1 MYNYSIMLHPLLDV
15 RDLET
20 SFFTERGIVKAVDGI
35 NLSIEQGEIV
45 GLVGESG
52 CGKSTLGFSIMRLVP
67 PPGKIVKGEIWFN
80 GENLLEKNKEEIRRI
95 RGCQISMIFQE
106 PSTSLN
112 PVFTVGNQILEAILQ
127 HQKVS
132 KNEAKKIMMGL
143 LGLVGIPDPERVEN
157 FYPLDLSGGMQQRI
171 MIAIAIACKPKL
183 IIADEPTTSLDVTTQ
198 TQILNL
204 LKGIQKEL
212 GTSILYITHNL
223 AVICQFCDKVGIAYA
238 GEIIEFADKK
248 VCFKKPKHPYTIK
261 LFQAIPRL
269 DKKVDRLDTIRGS
282 VPDPSNPT
290 TGCKFYPRCDFSM
303 KICNEQKPPQVSL
316 EPGHMVKCWLFKR
329 NGKSTDE

>member
-1 MYNYSIMLHPLLDV
+1 MSSPLLEV
-15 RDLET
+15 RNLET
-20 SFFTERGIVKAVDGI
+20 SFFTDHGVVKAVDGI
-35 NLSIEQGEIV
+35 DLSIERGEIV

-52 CGKSTLGFSIMRLVP
+52 CGKSTLGFSILRLVP

-80 GENLLEKNKEEIRRI
+80 GENLIEKNMEELRKI

-112 PVFTVGNQILEAILQ
+112 PVLTVGNQILEAILL

-132 KNEAKKIMMGL
+132 KDEAKKIMIGL
-143 LGLVGIPDPERVEN
+143 LELVGIPDPERVEK

-198 TQILNL
+198 IQILDL
-204 LKGIQKEL
+204 LEGIRKEL

-223 AVICQFCDKVGIAYA
+223 SVICQLCDKIGIAYA
-238 GEIIEFADKK
+238 GDIVEFASKID
-248 VCFKKPKHPYTIK
+248 CFKEPKHPYTIK
-261 LFQAIPRL
+261 LFNAIPRV
-269 DKKVDRLDTIRGS
+269 DKKLDRLETIPGS
-282 VPDPSNPT
+282 IPDPTNSQK
-290 TGCKFYPRCDFSM
+290 GCKFFARCDSSM
-303 KICNEQKPPQVSL
+303 KICNEQKPQPFFL
-316 EPGHMVKCWLFKR
+316 KPGHMVKCWLFNK
-329 NGKSTDE
+329 K